1 MRRKVVAGM
10 LTFAMFGMSLSSFS
24 PTQVCAADDLGKVE
38 VHVSAKE
45 GGYDQTLPDLQFE
58 KADAAQSSG
67 YVKVY
72 PDEKRQTFLGVGGA
86 MTESAAYNLQKL
98 SKEQQ
103 EEVYEAYFGESGAKY
118 SVLRST
124 IGSADFSTRSYSYND
139 TEEPDPDL
147 KNFSI
152 EKDWDYI
159 IPAIQKAQSYRP
171 DIKFFAAPWAPPA
184 WMKNSGVRRGQ
195 TGTAGLNFVDNSVKP
210 EINDHLKD
218 NALSILKAWEIDEA
232 KDTLNI
238 TCKVLSATKNRITVR
253 YDGNVMTDGGIHPT
267 AIFYTNT
274 LSLSSG
280 SDIGLSYL
288 ADPATLASYVLSDDC
303 TFPETDAETA
313 AAAKTFLKE
322 SDQSYYTALFQ
333 NADFPY
339 QETFPE
345 CFSYEYEGSIYFS
358 LPVAHALGD
367 YILAVYTP
375 ENK

>member
-1 MRRKVVAGM
+1 MIPKKSKYALTVTLLALSTACLATGCKKKHDKIDLSGSQATESTVQTAPVSTTAAESETSSSITIEPGIENAQSQGTSAGGAA
-10 LTFAMFGMSLSSFS
+10 TSLSLSVK
-24 PTQVCAADDLGKVE
+24 TDTYQNGN
-38 VHVSAKE
+38 VSI
-45 GGYDQTLPDLQFE
+45 Q
-58 KADAAQSSG
+58 
-67 YVKVY
+67 Y
-72 PDEKRQTFLGVGGA
+72 PVI
-86 MTESAAYNLQKL
+86 S
-98 SKEQQ
+98 
-103 EEVYEAYFGESGAKY
+103 
-118 SVLRST
+118 
-124 IGSADFSTRSYSYND
+124 
-139 TEEPDPDL
+139 
-147 KNFSI
+147 
-152 EKDWDYI
+152 
-159 IPAIQKAQSYRP
+159 
-171 DIKFFAAPWAPPA
+171 
-184 WMKNSGVRRGQ
+184 
-195 TGTAGLNFVDNSVKP
+195 DNSVKP

-238 TCKVLSATKNRITVR
+238 TCKVLSATKNRIAVR
-253 YDGNVMTDGGIHPT
+253 YDGNVMTDGGMHPT

-313 AAAKTFLKE
+313 ATAKTFLKE
-322 SDQSYYTALFQ
+322 YDQSYYTALFQ

>member
-1 MRRKVVAGM
+1 MIPKKLKYTLAITLLALSTACLATGCKKKHDKIDLSGSQASEGTVQTAPASTTIAETESSSNITIEPGIENAQSQGTSAGGSAAA
-10 LTFAMFGMSLSSFS
+10 LSLS
-24 PTQVCAADDLGKVE
+24 V
-38 VHVSAKE
+38 
-45 GGYDQTLPDLQFE
+45 QTDTYQNGNISI
-58 KADAAQSSG
+58 Q
-67 YVKVY
+67 Y
-72 PDEKRQTFLGVGGA
+72 PVI
-86 MTESAAYNLQKL
+86 S
-98 SKEQQ
+98 
-103 EEVYEAYFGESGAKY
+103 
-118 SVLRST
+118 
-124 IGSADFSTRSYSYND
+124 
-139 TEEPDPDL
+139 
-147 KNFSI
+147 
-152 EKDWDYI
+152 
-159 IPAIQKAQSYRP
+159 
-171 DIKFFAAPWAPPA
+171 
-184 WMKNSGVRRGQ
+184 
-195 TGTAGLNFVDNSVKP
+195 DNSVKAG
-210 EINDHLKD
+210 INEHLKE
-218 NALSILKAWEIDEA
+218 NALAILKAWEIDEA
-232 KDTLNI
+232 RDTMNI
-238 TCKVLSATKNRITVR
+238 TCKILSATKNRITVR

-333 NADFPY
+333 NADFPF

>member
-1 MRRKVVAGM
+1 MIPKKSKYALTVTLLALSTACLATGCKKKHDKIDLSGSQAAESTVQTAPVSTTAAESESSSSITIEPGIENAQSQGTSAGGAA
-10 LTFAMFGMSLSSFS
+10 TSLSLSVK
-24 PTQVCAADDLGKVE
+24 TDTYQNGN
-38 VHVSAKE
+38 VSI
-45 GGYDQTLPDLQFE
+45 Q
-58 KADAAQSSG
+58 
-67 YVKVY
+67 Y
-72 PDEKRQTFLGVGGA
+72 PVI
-86 MTESAAYNLQKL
+86 S
-98 SKEQQ
+98 
-103 EEVYEAYFGESGAKY
+103 
-118 SVLRST
+118 
-124 IGSADFSTRSYSYND
+124 
-139 TEEPDPDL
+139 
-147 KNFSI
+147 
-152 EKDWDYI
+152 
-159 IPAIQKAQSYRP
+159 
-171 DIKFFAAPWAPPA
+171 
-184 WMKNSGVRRGQ
+184 
-195 TGTAGLNFVDNSVKP
+195 DNSVKP

-253 YDGNVMTDGGIHPT
+253 YDGNVMTDGGMHPT

-339 QETFPE
+339 QGNIPGMFQ
-345 CFSYEYEGSIYFS
+345 
-358 LPVAHALGD
+358 L
-367 YILAVYTP
+367 
-375 ENK
+375 

>member
-1 MRRKVVAGM
+1 MIPKKSKYALTVTLLALSTACLATGCKKKHDKINLSGSQAAESTVQTAPVSTTATESESSSSITIEPGIENAQSQGTSAGGAA
-10 LTFAMFGMSLSSFS
+10 TSLSLSVK
-24 PTQVCAADDLGKVE
+24 TDTYQNGN
-38 VHVSAKE
+38 VSI
-45 GGYDQTLPDLQFE
+45 Q
-58 KADAAQSSG
+58 
-67 YVKVY
+67 Y
-72 PDEKRQTFLGVGGA
+72 PVI
-86 MTESAAYNLQKL
+86 S
-98 SKEQQ
+98 
-103 EEVYEAYFGESGAKY
+103 
-118 SVLRST
+118 
-124 IGSADFSTRSYSYND
+124 
-139 TEEPDPDL
+139 
-147 KNFSI
+147 
-152 EKDWDYI
+152 
-159 IPAIQKAQSYRP
+159 
-171 DIKFFAAPWAPPA
+171 
-184 WMKNSGVRRGQ
+184 
-195 TGTAGLNFVDNSVKP
+195 DNSVKP

-274 LSLSSG
+274 ISLSSG

-288 ADPATLASYVLSDDC
+288 AD
-303 TFPETDAETA
+303 AETEKKK
-313 AAAKTFLKE
+313 KTFLKE

>member
-1 MRRKVVAGM
+1 MIPKKLKYTLAITLLTLSTACLATGCKKKHDKIDLSGSQASEGTVQTAPASTTIAETESSSNITIEPGIENAQSQGTSAGGSAAA
-10 LTFAMFGMSLSSFS
+10 LSLS
-24 PTQVCAADDLGKVE
+24 V
-38 VHVSAKE
+38 
-45 GGYDQTLPDLQFE
+45 QTDTYQNGNISI
-58 KADAAQSSG
+58 Q
-67 YVKVY
+67 Y
-72 PDEKRQTFLGVGGA
+72 PVI
-86 MTESAAYNLQKL
+86 S
-98 SKEQQ
+98 
-103 EEVYEAYFGESGAKY
+103 
-118 SVLRST
+118 
-124 IGSADFSTRSYSYND
+124 
-139 TEEPDPDL
+139 
-147 KNFSI
+147 
-152 EKDWDYI
+152 
-159 IPAIQKAQSYRP
+159 
-171 DIKFFAAPWAPPA
+171 
-184 WMKNSGVRRGQ
+184 
-195 TGTAGLNFVDNSVKP
+195 DNSVKAG
-210 EINDHLKD
+210 INEHLKE
-218 NALSILKAWEIDEA
+218 NALAILKAWEIDEA
-232 KDTLNI
+232 RDTMNI
-238 TCKVLSATKNRITVR
+238 TCKILSATKNRITVR

-274 LSLSSG
+274 ISLSSG

-322 SDQSYYTALFQ
+322 YDQSYYTALFQ

>member
-1 MRRKVVAGM
+1 MIPKKSKYA
-10 LTFAMFGMSLSSFS
+10 LTVTLLALSTACLATGCKKKHDKIDLSGSQAAESTVQTAPVSTTAAVSETSSSITIEPGIENAQSQETSARGAATSLSLSVK
-24 PTQVCAADDLGKVE
+24 TDTYQNGN
-38 VHVSAKE
+38 VSI
-45 GGYDQTLPDLQFE
+45 Q
-58 KADAAQSSG
+58 
-67 YVKVY
+67 Y
-72 PDEKRQTFLGVGGA
+72 PVI
-86 MTESAAYNLQKL
+86 S
-98 SKEQQ
+98 
-103 EEVYEAYFGESGAKY
+103 
-118 SVLRST
+118 
-124 IGSADFSTRSYSYND
+124 
-139 TEEPDPDL
+139 
-147 KNFSI
+147 
-152 EKDWDYI
+152 
-159 IPAIQKAQSYRP
+159 
-171 DIKFFAAPWAPPA
+171 
-184 WMKNSGVRRGQ
+184 
-195 TGTAGLNFVDNSVKP
+195 DNSVKP

-238 TCKVLSATKNRITVR
+238 TCKVLSATKNRIAVR

-267 AIFYTNT
+267 AIFYSNT
-274 LSLSSG
+274 LSL
-280 SDIGLSYL
+280 
-288 ADPATLASYVLSDDC
+288 LSDDC